1 MAAQL
6 KHPDKQENNVVDIG
20 GIGGKRLKSLIERI
34 EVLIEQRKL
43 VSDEMREIF
52 AEAKGTGFDP
62 KTMRQI
68 IKLRAMD
75 KQTRQEEE
83 DMLDLY
89 KTALGMLD

>member
-1 MAAQL
+1 M
-6 KHPDKQENNVVDIG
+6 
-20 GIGGKRLKSLIERI
+20 
-34 EVLIEQRKL
+34 IEQRKL
-43 VSDEMREIF
+43 VSDENARKSF

-75 KQTRQEEE
+75 KQTRMEEE
-83 DMLDLY
+83 EMLDLY